1 MTNRG
6 NSAQIISIASF
17 VAFILSWVVPTIL
30 NDYFSWGEM
39 FQYMLGI
46 EALKNLPDS
55 FEFLL
60 ANIFSALLFY
70 LLLILVIVTS
80 INSSSDSGISSGQ
93 SSIGH
98 TNETSDKDYAVAILL
113 SFFLGGFG
121 FDRFYLG
128 YKGLG
133 ILKLL
138 TLGGLGIWALID
150 FVLIVLKKVPDA
162 QGRSLV

>member
-1 MTNRG
+1 MTNKG

-93 SSIGH
+93 SNW
-98 TNETSDKDYAVAILL
+98 TY
-113 SFFLGGFG
+113 
-121 FDRFYLG
+121 
-128 YKGLG
+128 
-133 ILKLL
+133 
-138 TLGGLGIWALID
+138 
-150 FVLIVLKKVPDA
+150 
-162 QGRSLV
+162 

>member
-1 MTNRG
+1 MTHKG
-6 NSAQIISIASF
+6 NSAQILSIASF
-17 VAFILSWVVPTIL
+17 IAFVLSWVIPCIV
-30 NDYFSWGEM
+30 NDYFTWGEM

-55 FEFLL
+55 FEFLV

-70 LLLILVIVTS
+70 LLLTLVIVTS
-80 INSSSDSGISSGQ
+80 IKSSSDSGVPNGQ
-93 SSIGH
+93 SSLES
-98 TNETSDKDYAVAILL
+98 TNDTSNKDYAVAILL
-113 SFFLGGFG
+113 SFFLGGLG

-162 QGRSLV
+162 QGRPLA